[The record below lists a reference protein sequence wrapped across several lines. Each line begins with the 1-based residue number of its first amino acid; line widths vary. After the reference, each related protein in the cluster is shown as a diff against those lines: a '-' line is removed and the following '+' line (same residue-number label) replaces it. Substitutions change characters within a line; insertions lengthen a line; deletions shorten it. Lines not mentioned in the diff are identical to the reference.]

1 MDGQTWGEPAG
12 MGEFANI
19 AVNRS
24 EQAIRFEAPHSG
36 RYLRLLLPHA
46 TQGKPIIGIG
56 GIGILTR

>member
-1 MDGQTWGEPAG
+1 

-24 EQAIRFEAPHSG
+24 EQAIRFDAPHSG
-36 RYLRLLLPHA
+36 RYLRLLLPQA
-46 TQGKPIIGIG
+46 TLGKSIIGIG